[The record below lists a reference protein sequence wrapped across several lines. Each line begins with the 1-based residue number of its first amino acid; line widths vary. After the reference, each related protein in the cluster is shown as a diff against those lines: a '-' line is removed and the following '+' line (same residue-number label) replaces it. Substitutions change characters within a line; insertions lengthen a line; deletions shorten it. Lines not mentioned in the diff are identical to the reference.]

1 MQTTPIKVLLLCINP
16 LLQGGIK
23 AALDDHAD
31 LAVYVDVCDADEV
44 PADVVVAD
52 YECGM
57 EVLDVQRRRVH
68 GRPPKVLILTGRDSE
83 SDVLTAVQAGVLG
96 YLPVACQLDEL
107 VDSVRALYR
116 GVRRLSE
123 VATQRI
129 VEGLLHETLT
139 AREAEVMRLLAS
151 GAPNK
156 TIASRLDIA
165 IGTVKTHIK
174 NILTKLDA
182 ASRTE
187 AVAVAT
193 RRGLLTRATAPSS
206 RPTIDRLHSHHGLVE
221 RSISSAVL

>member
-16 LLQGGIK
+16 LLRGGIK

-31 LAVYVDVCDADEV
+31 LAVHVDVCDADEG

-52 YECGM
+52 YECAM
-57 EVLDVQRRRVH
+57 EMLDVHRRRVH
-68 GRPPKVLILTGRDSE
+68 GHTPKVLILTGRDSE
-83 SDVLTAVQAGVLG
+83 SDVLTAVQAGALG

-107 VDSVRALYR
+107 VESVRALYR
-116 GVRRLSE
+116 GARRLSD
-123 VATQRI
+123 VATQRV

-156 TIASRLDIA
+156 TIATRLDIA
-165 IGTVKTHIK
+165 VGTVKTHIK

-193 RRGLLTRATAPSS
+193 RRGLLTRATGPSP
-206 RPTIDRLHSHHGLVE
+206 RPAIDRPQSHHGLVN
-221 RSISSAVL
+221 RSIHGSFL